1 MNFPAKAT
9 ILALPLAC
17 LSYAQTAPA
26 PPQPVDK
33 AAAYYNFSMGHLYAE
48 LAGVY
53 GNRSE
58 YVNKAIDHYKQAL
71 KLDPGASFLF
81 EELTD
86 LYIQSGKLKDAV
98 TEAEDILKRDPNNLD
113 AHRIL
118 GRIYTRMIGDTQQ
131 GKINEEMLR
140 SATEQ
145 YEKIVAKDPKDIE
158 SWLTLGRLYRTARNS
173 VEAEKA
179 YSQALAID
187 ANNEDALTGLAI
199 VYSDVGDTKKA
210 IEKLQAVTNK
220 DPNPRTLAALATSY
234 EQLHDYASAAEVLR
248 KAIELDPENAHL
260 KRALALDLLYSA
272 NSDGVS
278 SANREKLLGEAL
290 KYYQG
295 FAADDPHDTD
305 ALLSIARIYGEKR
318 DFAKAREALDK
329 AKASDPENLEVRYDE
344 VNLLDK
350 EGRTDKAIEALKS
363 LLKDTERKSYSEA
376 EKNVRFKLI
385 ESLGELYRGANQYQ
399 AAIDAFRQMAD
410 LDPESGARAEAQI
423 VDAYRAAKDF
433 KNARTEADA
442 AIKKYPDDRV
452 LKQVY
457 ASVLADMGK
466 VDQGV
471 AELRH
476 LLGGDH
482 DRETQL
488 AIAQLYERAKR
499 YEDMAKP
506 LDAAEK
512 LSTTKPE
519 KETVYFTR
527 GAMYERLKKF
537 DASEAEFKKVL
548 EMDPESASALNY
560 LGYMLADRGVRLDEA
575 QKMISHALE
584 LDPDNGAYLDS
595 LGWVYYRQNRLD
607 DAEHALVRALAKSGI
622 GQDPTVHDHLGDV
635 YLKLGKTK
643 DAITQWQAS
652 VKEAET
658 DTQSDMEP
666 GELAAINK
674 KLEDAKVRL
683 AKETGEVK

>member
-1 MNFPAKAT
+1 MNFPLKPLF
-9 ILALPLAC
+9 LALPLAC
-17 LSYAQTAPA
+17 LSYGQTAAAPA
-26 PPQPVDK
+26 PPVDK

-58 YVNKAIDHYKQAL
+58 YVGKAIDYYKQAL

-86 LYIQSGKLKDAV
+86 LYIQSGRLKDAV
-98 TEAEDILKRDPNNLD
+98 SEAEDILKHDSNNLD
-113 AHRIL
+113 ARRIL
-118 GRIYTRMIGDTQQ
+118 GRIYIRMIGE

-140 SATEQ
+140 AATDQ
-145 YEKIVAKDPKDIE
+145 YEKITAKDPKDIE

-179 YSQALAID
+179 YSQALALD
-187 ANNEDALTGLAI
+187 PDNEDALTGLAI

-220 DPNPRTLAALATSY
+220 DPNPRTLAALASSY
-234 EQLHDYASAAEVLR
+234 EQLKDYRSAAEVLR
-248 KAIELDPENAHL
+248 KALDLDPENSRIKRSLAHN
-260 KRALALDLLYSA
+260 LLYSG
-272 NSDGVS
+272 SLDES
-278 SANREKLLGEAL
+278 L
-290 KYYQG
+290 KYYQE
-295 FAADDPHDTD
+295 FAGDDPHDTE
-305 ALLSIARIYGEKR
+305 ALLRIAEIYREKR
-318 DFAKAREALDK
+318 DFAKAREVLDK

-344 VNLLDK
+344 VNLLAV
-350 EGRTDKAIEALKS
+350 EGQTDKAIESLKS
-363 LLKDTERKSYSEA
+363 LLKDTERKGYSES
-376 EKNVRFKLI
+376 EKGVRLNLL
-385 ESLGELYRGANQYQ
+385 ERLGDLYRAVNQNQ

-410 LDPESGARAEAQI
+410 LDPDSAAHAEAQI
-423 VDAYRAAKDF
+423 VDTYRAAKDF
-433 KNARTEADA
+433 KNARAEAEA
-442 AIKKYPDDRV
+442 ALKKYPDDRD
-452 LKQVY
+452 LKLAH

-471 AELRH
+471 SELRG
-476 LLGGDH
+476 LLKGDH

-488 AIAQLYERAKR
+488 AIAGLYERAKR

-512 LSTTKPE
+512 LSETKPE
-519 KETVYFTR
+519 KEAVYFTR

-537 DASEAEFKKVL
+537 DASEAEFRKVL
-548 EMDPESASALNY
+548 DMDPDSAGALNY
-560 LGYMLADRGVRLDEA
+560 LGYMLADRGVRLEEA
-575 QKMISHALE
+575 QKMISRALE

-595 LGWVYYRQNRLD
+595 LGWVYYRLNRLD
-607 DAEHALVRALAKSGI
+607 DAERALVRALSKSGV

-652 VKEAET
+652 LKEAEA

-666 GELAAINK
+666 GELAQINK

-683 AKETGEVK
+683 AKETGASK

>member
-1 MNFPAKAT
+1 
-9 ILALPLAC
+9 LALPLAC
-17 LSYAQTAPA
+17 LSYGQTAAAPA
-26 PPQPVDK
+26 PPVDK

-58 YVNKAIDHYKQAL
+58 YVGKAIDYYKQAL

-86 LYIQSGKLKDAV
+86 LYIQSGRLKDAV
-98 TEAEDILKRDPNNLD
+98 SEAEDILKHDSNNLD
-113 AHRIL
+113 ARRIL
-118 GRIYTRMIGDTQQ
+118 GRIYIRMIGE

-140 SATEQ
+140 AATDQ
-145 YEKIVAKDPKDIE
+145 YEKITAKDPKDIE

-179 YSQALAID
+179 YSQALALD
-187 ANNEDALTGLAI
+187 PDNEDALTGLAI

-220 DPNPRTLAALATSY
+220 DPNPRTLAALASSY
-234 EQLHDYASAAEVLR
+234 EQLKDYRSAAEVLR
-248 KAIELDPENAHL
+248 KALDLDPENSRIKRSLAHN
-260 KRALALDLLYSA
+260 LLYSG
-272 NSDGVS
+272 SLDES
-278 SANREKLLGEAL
+278 L
-290 KYYQG
+290 KYYQE
-295 FAADDPHDTD
+295 FAGDDPHDTE
-305 ALLSIARIYGEKR
+305 ALLRIAEIYREKR
-318 DFAKAREALDK
+318 DFAKAREVLDK

-344 VNLLDK
+344 VNLLAV
-350 EGRTDKAIEALKS
+350 EGQTDKAIESLKS
-363 LLKDTERKSYSEA
+363 LLKDTERKGYSES
-376 EKNVRFKLI
+376 EKGVRLNLL
-385 ESLGELYRGANQYQ
+385 ERLGDLYRAVNQNQ

-410 LDPESGARAEAQI
+410 LDPDSAAHAEAQI
-423 VDAYRAAKDF
+423 VDTYRAAKDF
-433 KNARTEADA
+433 KNARAEAEA
-442 AIKKYPDDRV
+442 ALKKYPDDRD
-452 LKQVY
+452 LKLAH

-471 AELRH
+471 SELRG
-476 LLGGDH
+476 LLKGDH

-488 AIAQLYERAKR
+488 AIAGLYERAKR

-512 LSTTKPE
+512 LSETKPE
-519 KETVYFTR
+519 KEAVYFTR

-537 DASEAEFKKVL
+537 DASEAEFRKVL
-548 EMDPESASALNY
+548 DMDPDSAGALNY
-560 LGYMLADRGVRLDEA
+560 LGYMLADRGVRLEEA
-575 QKMISHALE
+575 QKMISRALE

-595 LGWVYYRQNRLD
+595 LGWVYYRLNRLD
-607 DAEHALVRALAKSGI
+607 DAERALVRALSKSGV

-652 VKEAET
+652 LKEAEA

-666 GELAAINK
+666 GELAQINK

-683 AKETGEVK
+683 AKETGASK

>member
-1 MNFPAKAT
+1 MNFPLKALF
-9 ILALPLAC
+9 LALPLAS
-17 LSYAQTAPA
+17 LSFGQTGAA
-26 PPQPVDK
+26 TSPPIDK

-58 YVNKAIDHYKQAL
+58 YVNKAIDYYRQAL

-98 TEAEDILKRDPNNLD
+98 SEAEDILKRDPNNLD
-113 AHRIL
+113 ARRIL

-140 SATEQ
+140 AATEQ

-179 YSQALAID
+179 YSRVLALD

-234 EQLHDYASAAEVLR
+234 EQLRDYKSAAEVLR
-248 KAIELDPENAHL
+248 KAIELDPENGRL
-260 KRALALDLLYSA
+260 KRALAQDLLYSG
-272 NSDGVS
+272 NLDESF
-278 SANREKLLGEAL
+278 
-290 KYYQG
+290 KYYQE

-305 ALLSIARIYGEKR
+305 ALRRMAEIYGEKR
-318 DFAKAREALDK
+318 DFAKAREVLNK
-329 AKASDPENLEVRYDE
+329 AKAADPEDLDLRYDE

-350 EGRTDKAIEALKS
+350 EGQTDKAIEALKS
-363 LLKDTERKSYSEA
+363 ILKDTERKTYSES
-376 EKNVRFKLI
+376 EKTVRLKLI
-385 ESLGELYRGANQYQ
+385 ESLGDLYREAHQNQ
-399 AAIDAFRQMAD
+399 AAVDAFRQMID
-410 LDPESGARAEAQI
+410 LDPDSGARAEVEI
-423 VDAYRAAKDF
+423 VDTYRLAKDF
-433 KNARTEADA
+433 KNARAEAEA
-442 AIKKYPDDRV
+442 AIKKYPDERPLKRAHAYV
-452 LKQVY
+452 LG
-457 ASVLADMGK
+457 DMGK

-471 AELRH
+471 SELRA
-476 LLGGDH
+476 LLNGEH

-488 AIAQLYERAKR
+488 DIAQVYERAKR
-499 YEDMAKP
+499 YEDMSKP

-512 LSTTKPE
+512 LSETKPE
-519 KETVYFTR
+519 KEAVYFTR
-527 GAMYERLKKF
+527 GAMYERLKRF
-537 DASEAEFKKVL
+537 DASEAEFRKVL
-548 EMDPESASALNY
+548 DLDPESASALNY

-575 QKMISHALE
+575 QKLISRALA

-595 LGWVYYRQNRLD
+595 LGWVYYRQNRLE
-607 DAEHALVRALAKSGI
+607 DAEHALVRALSKSGV
-622 GQDPTVHDHLGDV
+622 GDDPTVHDHLGDV

-643 DAITQWQAS
+643 EAITQWQAS
-652 VKEAET
+652 VKEAEAE
-658 DTQSDMEP
+658 TQSDMEP
-666 GELAAINK
+666 GELSAINK

-683 AKETGEVK
+683 ARETGASK

>member
-1 MNFPAKAT
+1 MNFPLKALF
-9 ILALPLAC
+9 LALPLAC
-17 LSYAQTAPA
+17 LSYGQTAAATA
-26 PPQPVDK
+26 PPVDK

-58 YVNKAIDHYKQAL
+58 YVGKAIDYYKQAL

-86 LYIQSGKLKDAV
+86 LYIQSGRLKDAV
-98 TEAEDILKRDPNNLD
+98 TEAEDILKRDPSNLD
-113 AHRIL
+113 ARRIL

-140 SATEQ
+140 AATDQ
-145 YEKIVAKDPKDIE
+145 YEKITAKDPKDME
-158 SWLTLGRLYRTARNS
+158 SWLTLGRLYRTAHNS

-179 YSQALAID
+179 YSQALALD

-234 EQLHDYASAAEVLR
+234 QQLHDYRSAAEVLR
-248 KAIELDPENAHL
+248 KAIDLDPENSRI
-260 KRALALDLLYSA
+260 KRALAFNLL
-272 NSDGVS
+272 NSRSFDD
-278 SANREKLLGEAL
+278 AL
-290 KYYQG
+290 KYYKE
-295 FAADDPHDTD
+295 FAGEDPHDTE
-305 ALLSIARIYGEKR
+305 ALLHIAEIYREKH
-318 DFAKAREALDK
+318 DFAKARETLDK

-344 VNLLDK
+344 VNLLAL
-350 EGRTDKAIEALKS
+350 EGQTDKAIEALKS
-363 LLKDTERKSYSEA
+363 LLKDTERKSYSES
-376 EKNVRFKLI
+376 EKGIRLNLLER
-385 ESLGELYRGANQYQ
+385 LGELYRGANQNQ
-399 AAIDAFRQMAD
+399 AAIDTFRQMAD
-410 LDPESGARAEAQI
+410 LDPDSGAHAEVQI
-423 VDAYRAAKDF
+423 VETYRAAKDF
-433 KNARTEADA
+433 KNARAEADA
-442 AIKKYPDDRV
+442 GLKKYPDERE
-452 LKQVY
+452 LKLAR

-471 AELRH
+471 SELRA
-476 LLGGDH
+476 LLKGDR

-488 AIAQLYERAKR
+488 AIAGLYEKAKR

-512 LSTTKPE
+512 LSETKPD
-519 KETVYFTR
+519 KESVYFMR
-527 GAMYERLKKF
+527 GAMYERLKKN
-537 DASEAEFKKVL
+537 DASEAEFRKVL
-548 EMDPESASALNY
+548 EMDPDSAGALNY

-575 QKMISHALE
+575 QKLISRALE
-584 LDPDNGAYLDS
+584 LDPENGAYLDS

-607 DAEHALVRALAKSGI
+607 EAEHALLRALAKSGI

-652 VKEAET
+652 LKEAET
-658 DTQSDMEP
+658 DTQSDIEQ
-666 GELAAINK
+666 GEIAQINK

-683 AKETGEVK
+683 AKETGASK